1 MLNRNHYLA
10 LAGVGLLTLSLLNL
24 PASLQTQVKSAIGAS
39 FLPLFGIRA
48 AANDVLDRAGY
59 QVLPR
64 STLIDN
70 VLRLERENAEL
81 KKLLAEAHLDI
92 YALKSAVGVKR

>member
-1 MLNRNHYLA
+1 MLKRTHYLA

-48 AANDVLDRAGY
+48 AADNLLDRAGY

-70 VLRLERENAEL
+70 LLRLERENAEL
-81 KKLLAEAHLDI
+81 RVSALQGADALA
-92 YALKSAVGVKR
+92 